1 MQEEYINLQAHT
13 HTHTNACKRI
23 KKHTHKIKKQKTHE
37 IKIQL
42 VWKNP
47 QVTNQSIINKLWF

>member
-1 MQEEYINLQAHT
+1 MQEEYINLQA